1 MAIYSILV
9 TNNAD
14 GCTTEIEQQ
23 LTVTGCTSYIVR
35 LTSNSNAVG
44 PFDVFVDSVIYYSA
58 QTRTEMLN
66 GVVVNLECLTPTPTI
81 TPTNTPTPS
90 ITPTIGVTPS
100 PTPTNTETPTNTPT
114 PTNTGTPTNTPTPTP
129 TNTGTPTNTP
139 TLTPTNTGTP
149 TNTPTPT
156 STPPV
161 LYYAYIFPE
170 PLDSTSQNNLGQYMF
185 DDGAT
190 WFGYGNS
197 GGSPGVTNY
206 SNNLISYAN
215 YSGWTDGGGNF
226 ITPVTSLVGPIRQT
240 AGVGTD
246 LFGCPQDQY
255 TFGTIE
261 ITSSQVTP
269 TIQYNYSIW
278 IPLAGVNDSMN
289 NMTVDVGTSACD
301 TGLFDG
307 YIPESVLAA
316 TTVTL
321 TSGGA
326 IPAGQYRVLWNFVLP
341 ITTPLG
347 ASLFFKGNTKS

>member
-1 MAIYSILV
+1 MATYSILV

-23 LTVTGCTSYIVR
+23 LTVTSCTSYIVR
-35 LTSNSNAVG
+35 LTSTSNAVG

-90 ITPTIGVTPS
+90 ITPTIGVTPTPTPTVTETPTNTPTPGLSPS

-114 PTNTGTPTNTPTPTP
+114 PT
-129 TNTGTPTNTP
+129 
-139 TLTPTNTGTP
+139 
-149 TNTPTPT
+149 

-161 LYYAYIFPE
+161 VYYAYIFPE
-170 PLDSTSQNNLGQYMF
+170 PLDSTSQASLGQYLYSS
-185 DDGAT
+185 GST
-190 WFGYGNS
+190 WYGYGNS
-197 GGSPGVTNY
+197 GGAPSITNY
-206 SNNLISYAN
+206 SNNLEIYAN

-226 ITPVTSLVGPIRQT
+226 VTPVTSFIGSLRQT
-240 AGVGTD
+240 VGVGTD
-246 LFGCPQDQY
+246 SFGCPQDQY
-255 TFGTIE
+255 TFGTVE
-261 ITSSQVTP
+261 ITSSEVTP

-307 YIPESVLAA
+307 YIPESVLAS

-321 TSGGA
+321 LSGSA
-326 IPAGQYRVLWNFVLP
+326 IPEGPYRVLWNFVLP

>member
-1 MAIYSILV
+1 MATYSILV

-23 LTVTGCTSYIVR
+23 LTVTSCTSYIVR

-66 GVVVNLECLTPTPTI
+66 GVVVNLDCLTPTPSI

-90 ITPTIGVTPS
+90 ITPTIGLT
-100 PTPTNTETPTNTPT
+100 PTPTPTVTETPTNTPT
-114 PTNTGTPTNTPTPTP
+114 PGGGSTPTPTP
-129 TNTGTPTNTP
+129 TVTT
-139 TLTPTNTGTP
+139 TP

-161 LYYAYIFPE
+161 VYYAYIFPE
-170 PLDSTSQNNLGQYMF
+170 PLDSTSQSELGQYMF

-190 WFGYGNS
+190 WYGYGNS
-197 GGSPGVTNY
+197 GGSPGITNY

-226 ITPVTSLVGPIRQT
+226 VTPVTSLIGDIRQT
-240 AGVGTD
+240 VGVGTD
-246 LFGCPQDQY
+246 SFGCPQDQY

-261 ITSSQVTP
+261 ITSSAVTP

-278 IPLAGVNDSMN
+278 IPLSGVSNSMN

-307 YIPESVLAA
+307 YIPESVLAS

-321 TSGGA
+321 LSGSA
-326 IPAGQYRVLWNFVLP
+326 IPAGPYRVLWNFVLP

>member
-1 MAIYSILV
+1 MATYSILV
-9 TNNAD
+9 TNNAN

-23 LTVTGCTSYIVR
+23 LTVTSCTSYIVR

-66 GVVVNLECLTPTPTI
+66 GVVVNLDCLTPTPSI

-90 ITPTIGVTPS
+90 ITPTIGVTPTPTPTVTETPTNTPTPGLSPS

-114 PTNTGTPTNTPTPTP
+114 PT
-129 TNTGTPTNTP
+129 
-139 TLTPTNTGTP
+139 
-149 TNTPTPT
+149 

-161 LYYAYIFPE
+161 VYYAYIFPE
-170 PLDSTSQNNLGQYMF
+170 PLDSTSQSELGQYMF

-197 GGSPGVTNY
+197 GGSPGITNY

-215 YSGWTDGGGNF
+215 YSGWTDSGGNF
-226 ITPVTSLVGPIRQT
+226 VTPVTTLVGAIRQNG
-240 AGVGTD
+240 GVGTD
-246 LFGCPQDQY
+246 SFGCPQDQY
-255 TFGTIE
+255 TFGTVE

-269 TIQYNYSIW
+269 SIQYNYSIW

-301 TGLFDG
+301 AGLFDG
-307 YIPESVLAA
+307 YIPETTLAA

-326 IPAGQYRVLWNFVLP
+326 IPAGPYRVLWNFVLP

-347 ASLFFKGNTKS
+347 SSLFFKGNTKS

>member
-1 MAIYSILV
+1 MALYSILV
-9 TNNAD
+9 TNNYD

-23 LTVTGCTSYIVR
+23 LNVTGCTNYIVR
-35 LTSNSNAVG
+35 LTSNSNALG
-44 PFDVFVDSVIYYSA
+44 PFNVFVDSVIYYSA
-58 QTRTEMLN
+58 QTRTQMLN
-66 GVVVNLECLTPTPTI
+66 GVVVSLECTTPTPSI

-90 ITPTIGVTPS
+90 ITPTIGLTPTTTPTPSITPTVTPTSGVS
-100 PTPTNTETPTNTPT
+100 PTPTE
-114 PTNTGTPTNTPTPTP
+114 
-129 TNTGTPTNTP
+129 
-139 TLTPTNTGTP
+139 TP

-161 LYYAYIFPE
+161 VYYAYIFPE
-170 PLDSTSQNNLGQYMF
+170 PLDSTSQTNLGQYMF

-197 GGSPGVTNY
+197 GGSPGITNY

-215 YSGWTDGGGNF
+215 YSGWTDSGGNF
-226 ITPVTSLVGPIRQT
+226 VTPVTLLDGAIRQT
-240 AGVGTD
+240 VGVGTD
-246 LFGCPQDQY
+246 SFGCPQDQY
-255 TFGTIE
+255 TFGTVE

-269 TIQYNYSIW
+269 SIQYNYSIW

-301 TGLFDG
+301 AGLFDG
-307 YIPESVLAA
+307 YIPESTLAA

-321 TSGGA
+321 SSGAA
-326 IPAGQYRVLWNFVLP
+326 IPAGSYRVLWNFVLP

-347 ASLFFKGNTKS
+347 TSLFFKGNTKS

>member
-1 MAIYSILV
+1 MATYSILV

-66 GVVVNLECLTPTPTI
+66 GVVVNLDCLTPTPSI

-90 ITPTIGVTPS
+90 ITPTIGLT
-100 PTPTNTETPTNTPT
+100 PTPTPTVTETPTNTPT
-114 PTNTGTPTNTPTPTP
+114 PGLSPSQ
-129 TNTGTPTNTP
+129 
-139 TLTPTNTGTP
+139 TP

-156 STPPV
+156 STPAV
-161 LYYAYIFPE
+161 VYYAYIFPE
-170 PLDSTSQNNLGQYMF
+170 PLDSTSQIELGQYMF
-185 DDGAT
+185 DDSAT

-197 GGSPGVTNY
+197 GGSPGITNY
-206 SNNLISYAN
+206 SNNLNSYAH

-226 ITPVTSLVGPIRQT
+226 VTPVTTLVGAIRQT
-240 AGVGTD
+240 GGVGTD
-246 LFGCPQDQY
+246 SFGCPQDQY
-255 TFGTIE
+255 TFGTVE
-261 ITSSQVTP
+261 ITSSQVTSS
-269 TIQYNYSIW
+269 IQYNYSIW

-301 TGLFDG
+301 AGLFDG

-326 IPAGQYRVLWNFVLP
+326 IPAGPYRVLWNFVLP

-347 ASLFFKGNTKS
+347 TSLFFKGNTKS